1 MKKIL
6 AFAVTFALFA
16 ATQAFAIIGAGA
28 HYVHNMG
35 AILKGNKEVVKS
47 VENLGDITLNRGEA
61 TDLQGLG
68 FKGWIDFLPFVD
80 IEATFNIAATR
91 YYPCLEFPT
100 IPGSDPIPQVCLEY
114 TPEAPF
120 GMVFGKASPIYGVAS
135 GDLSITYPID
145 LPIIRPYA
153 GAGISYMLG
162 MPLVDKDFAETVIKT
177 IPGLIP
183 DPENPTSP
191 PSSETISEEFSKA
204 LKNSKY
210 TSGIGA
216 HLIVG
221 LRAKLPVIP
230 IAAYANTKYYFGGG
244 LNSKFSQ
251 GVVFEVG
258 GGLAI

>member
-6 AFAVTFALFA
+6 AFAAAFALFA
-16 ATQAFAIIGAGA
+16 STQAFAIIGAGA

-35 AILKGNKEVVKS
+35 ATLKGNSEDVKS
-47 VENLGDITLNRGEA
+47 IDGGKITLKRDEA

-68 FKGWIDFLPFVD
+68 FKAWIDFLPFVD
-80 IEATFNIAATR
+80 LEATFNIAATR
-91 YYPCLEFPT
+91 YSPCLNFEVSG
-100 IPGSDPIPQVCLEY
+100 IPGSNPIAPVCLEY

-153 GAGISYMLG
+153 GAGVSYMLG
-162 MPLVDKDFAETVIKT
+162 MPLVDKKFAETVLDKT
-177 IPGLIP
+177 PGLIP
-183 DPENPTSP
+183 DLSNPQP
-191 PSSETISEEFSKA
+191 IDQEKISKAFSDA
-204 LKNSKY
+204 LKNSDY

-216 HLIVG
+216 HIIVG
-221 LRAKLPVIP
+221 VRAKLPVIP

>member
-6 AFAVTFALFA
+6 AFAVAFALFA

-35 AILKGNKEVVKS
+35 ATLKSDSEPVTVKVGPGS
-47 VENLGDITLNRGEA
+47 VTGKLNRGEA

-68 FKGWIDFLPFVD
+68 FKAWIDFLPFVD
-80 IEATFNIAATR
+80 LEATFNVAATR
-91 YYPCLEFPT
+91 YSPCLD
-100 IPGSDPIPQVCLEY
+100 IPVADIPEVCLEY

-153 GAGISYMLG
+153 GAGVSYILG
-162 MPLVDKDFAETVIKT
+162 MPLVDRKFVENLNLDYSTLIGSSQEETQKKVS
-177 IPGLIP
+177 
-183 DPENPTSP
+183 DAF
-191 PSSETISEEFSKA
+191 SEA
-204 LKNSKY
+204 LKNSDY

-221 LRAKLPVIP
+221 VRAKLPIIP

-251 GVVFEVG
+251 GVVFELG

>member
-6 AFAVTFALFA
+6 AFAAAFALFA
-16 ATQAFAIIGAGA
+16 STQAFAIIGAGA

-35 AILKGNKEVVKS
+35 ATLKGDKEVVGTIGGS
-47 VENLGDITLNRGEA
+47 DITLNRGEA

-68 FKGWIDFLPFVD
+68 FKAWIDFLPFVD
-80 IEATFNIAATR
+80 LEATFNIAATR
-91 YYPCLEFPT
+91 YSPCLEFPSV
-100 IPGSDPIPQVCLEY
+100 PGTAIAPVCLEY

-153 GAGISYMLG
+153 GAGVSYMLG
-162 MPLVDKDFAETVIKT
+162 MPLVDKKFAENLNLDYT
-177 IPGLIP
+177 GLYSSLT
-183 DPENPTSP
+183 DPSKLE
-191 PSSETISEEFSKA
+191 ETQKKISEAFADA
-204 LKNSKY
+204 LKKSDY

-221 LRAKLPVIP
+221 VRAKLPIIP
-230 IAAYANTKYYFGGG
+230 IAAYANTKYYLGGG

-251 GVVFEVG
+251 GVVFELG

>member
-6 AFAVTFALFA
+6 AFAVAFALFA

-28 HYVHNMG
+28 HYVYNMG
-35 AILKGNKEVVKS
+35 ATLKGDREVVGTIGGS
-47 VENLGDITLNRGEA
+47 DITLNRGEA

-68 FKGWIDFLPFVD
+68 FKAWIDFLPFVD
-80 IEATFNIAATR
+80 IEATFNVAATR
-91 YYPCLEFPT
+91 YSPCLEFPSVPGT
-100 IPGSDPIPQVCLEY
+100 AIPPVCLEY

-135 GDLSITYPID
+135 GDISITYPID

-153 GAGISYMLG
+153 GAGVSYMLG
-162 MPLVDKDFAETVIKT
+162 MPLVDKKFAESLNLDYTS
-177 IPGLIP
+177 LI
-183 DPENPTSP
+183 DPLNQEETQKKISDAF
-191 PSSETISEEFSKA
+191 SEA
-204 LKNSKY
+204 LKNSDY

-216 HLIVG
+216 HIIVG
-221 LRAKLPVIP
+221 VRAKLPIIP
-230 IAAYANTKYYFGGG
+230 IAAYANTKYYLGGS

-251 GVVFEVG
+251 GVVFELG